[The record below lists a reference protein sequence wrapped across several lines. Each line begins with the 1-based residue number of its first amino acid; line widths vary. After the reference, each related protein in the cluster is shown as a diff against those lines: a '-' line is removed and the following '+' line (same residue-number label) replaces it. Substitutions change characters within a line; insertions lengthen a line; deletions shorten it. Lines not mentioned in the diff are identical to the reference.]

1 METPDLNAP
10 VSNEPAVVAEMIV
23 AVQYGSPG
31 PDPGTKEANED
42 GSEAVEGYERKTAES
57 AGLSSD
63 MPESTEQLRDIGEA
77 SFGPPPPAPE
87 AVLEAI
93 IGPDDRV
100 RITNTTVFPYRAIA
114 SLLITAAD
122 NSRWIGT
129 AWFISPRTLITA
141 GHCVYIKN
149 SGVPGRDGWVKSITV
164 IPGRDA
170 SKRPFGSVTSS
181 SFRSVT
187 GWTNNGSEN
196 FDYGAIIIPTPLG
209 NTVGFF
215 GFGVY
220 GDADLLTVTANISG
234 YPGDKPAGEHHF
246 HARKVT
252 SVGPQKVFYDVDTA
266 GGQSGAPVWR
276 VVGGQRIA
284 IAIHAYGGT
293 TANSGTRINSTVN
306 GNLMAWKV

>member
-1 METPDLNAP
+1 
-10 VSNEPAVVAEMIV
+10 
-23 AVQYGSPG
+23 
-31 PDPGTKEANED
+31 
-42 GSEAVEGYERKTAES
+42 
-57 AGLSSD
+57 
-63 MPESTEQLRDIGEA
+63 
-77 SFGPPPPAPE
+77 
-87 AVLEAI
+87 
-93 IGPDDRV
+93 
-100 RITNTTVFPYRAIA
+100 
-114 SLLITAAD
+114 
-122 NSRWIGT
+122 
-129 AWFISPRTLITA
+129 
-141 GHCVYIKN
+141 
-149 SGVPGRDGWVKSITV
+149 
-164 IPGRDA
+164 
-170 SKRPFGSVTSS
+170 VTSS